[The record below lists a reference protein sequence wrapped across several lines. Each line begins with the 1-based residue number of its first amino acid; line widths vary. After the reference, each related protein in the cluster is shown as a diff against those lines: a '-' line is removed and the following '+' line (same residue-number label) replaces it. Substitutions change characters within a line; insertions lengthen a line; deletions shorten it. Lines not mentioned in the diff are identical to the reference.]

1 MHALFRLLLLVFAVS
16 LAGCAAM
23 SEQSLYKVTIDAI
36 SSGTEPEEKTYVIA
50 SSNPEVSSRDLQFL
64 EFAGP
69 IEKALAQLGYS
80 KATPQNAAILIT
92 LSYEI
97 SAPKTV
103 TSTRSVPIFG
113 QTGVSSSTTYGQ
125 ISPGGTFSGTTYTTP
140 TFGVTGYVP
149 VTDTYETYTRTFV
162 LSAYDIKASREQN
175 VDVQLWRTTV
185 TSNGTNSDLRT
196 VFPYMVAASAAYFG
210 KDPGKQVTVSILED
224 DPAVHVYRQPNAAGQ
239 PAKKGD

>member
-1 MHALFRLLLLVFAVS
+1 
-16 LAGCAAM
+16 
-23 SEQSLYKVTIDAI
+23 
-36 SSGTEPEEKTYVIA
+36 
-50 SSNPEVSSRDLQFL
+50 
-64 EFAGP
+64 
-69 IEKALAQLGYS
+69 
-80 KATPQNAAILIT
+80 
-92 LSYEI
+92 
-97 SAPKTV
+97 
-103 TSTRSVPIFG
+103 
-113 QTGVSSSTTYGQ
+113 
-125 ISPGGTFSGTTYTTP
+125 
-140 TFGVTGYVP
+140 VTGYVP

-196 VFPYMVAASAAYFG
+196 AFPYMVAASAAYFG